1 MSMTHAYGK
10 DVAVPSAEFLKS
22 RPNGL
27 NAAFGDVAL
36 QLEFNEPPIPD
47 GATVE
52 QVIYVD
58 SAHPAVLPHRV
69 LGVWQD

>member
-27 NAAFGDVAL
+27 NAFDDVAL
-36 QLEFNEPPIPD
+36 QLEFDEPPIPD